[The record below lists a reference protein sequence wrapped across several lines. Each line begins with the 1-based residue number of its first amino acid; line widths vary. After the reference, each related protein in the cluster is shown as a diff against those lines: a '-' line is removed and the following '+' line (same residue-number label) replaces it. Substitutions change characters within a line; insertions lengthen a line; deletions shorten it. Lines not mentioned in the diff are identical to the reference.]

1 MRKAVIRITG
11 VVFAG
16 QALFAM
22 ANNAQGVLLTNFI
35 DAFHLE
41 SAWQGLPNA
50 AANIGVLSAM
60 LLAVPIASRVGKPAL
75 YAAGMGLMGLML
87 ALAGAAP
94 SAFFLVTAY
103 LLTGFAFGCIDTT
116 SSSIIADIHEGR
128 RASMLMGLL
137 HAVYGAG
144 GMLAPILMTAAL
156 AGGASWRAVL
166 WALAAAAGA
175 VCILCAKVF
184 SRAREALPQAASAP
198 ARMTREDIAVFA
210 RQPGNLPIV
219 LCAMFFCA
227 HQCCVYLWI
236 SRIIGIG
243 YNAPEMGAAA
253 LSLFWV
259 GTVLSR
265 LLVPAL
271 RLPALWYMRV
281 GMLLCAAV
289 LAAGAALGGAVVLC
303 GAAGLAGLL
312 GGAMIPV
319 TLTEI
324 NRRNRS
330 RSMLSITAV
339 LLTTALSAILCA
351 PLVGFVVARTSL
363 AAGLVVSAV
372 FALGSGAAA
381 FGIGRGD
388 TSPLQRTV

>member
-1 MRKAVIRITG
+1 MRKAVVWVTG

-16 QALFAM
+16 QVLFAM
-22 ANNAQGVLLTNFI
+22 GNNAQGVLLTSFI
-35 DAFHLE
+35 ETFHLE

-60 LLAVPIASRVGKPAL
+60 LLTLPMASRVGKLTL
-75 YAAGMGLMGLML
+75 YAAGLGLMGLML

-94 SAFFLVTAY
+94 SALLLVAAY
-103 LLTGFAFGCIDTT
+103 LATGFAFGCIDTT
-116 SSSIIADIHEGR
+116 SSSIIADMHQGR
-128 RASMLMGLL
+128 RASMLMGFL
-137 HAVYGAG
+137 HAAYGVG
-144 GMLAPILMTAAL
+144 GILAPVLMGTAL
-156 AGGASWRAVL
+156 AGGASWRTVL
-166 WALAAAAGA
+166 WVLSAVVCMVFVLCAQVFARARGALTQAAAA
-175 VCILCAKVF
+175 
-184 SRAREALPQAASAP
+184 P
-198 ARMTREDIAVFA
+198 ARTTRADIAAFA

-219 LCAMFFCA
+219 LSAMLYCA

-236 SRIIGIG
+236 SRIISIG
-243 YNAPEMGAAA
+243 YNAPELGALA

-271 RLPALWYMRV
+271 RIPALWYMRLS
-281 GMLLCAAV
+281 MLLCAAA
-289 LAAGAALGGAVVLC
+289 LAIGAAFGV
-303 GAAGLAGLL
+303 AAGLCVAAGMAGLL

-339 LLTTALSAILCA
+339 LLTTALSAIICA
-351 PLVGFVVARTSL
+351 PLVGFIVARTSL
-363 AAGLVVSAV
+363 VAGLVVSAV

-381 FGIGRGD
+381 FGIGKA
-388 TSPLQRTV
+388 